1 MRWVRWLHIPTV
13 ILKHGGRIPLINYW
27 MHKMQNVKQ
36 TVVHTAVPLKP
47 EHYASE
53 VERANEKLK
62 GYVYKQW
69 TNKGRT
75 VCNNRMYNG
84 NVLYQFENFRQQ

>member
-1 MRWVRWLHIPTV
+1 
-13 ILKHGGRIPLINYW
+13 

-62 GYVYKQW
+62 GYVYKQ
-69 TNKGRT
+69 
-75 VCNNRMYNG
+75 
-84 NVLYQFENFRQQ
+84 